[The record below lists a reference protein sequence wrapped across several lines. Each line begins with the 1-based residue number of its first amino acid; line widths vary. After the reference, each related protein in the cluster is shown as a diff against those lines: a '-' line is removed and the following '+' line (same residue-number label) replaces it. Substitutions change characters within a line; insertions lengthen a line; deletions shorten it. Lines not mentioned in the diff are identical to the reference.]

1 MNETLTLHPDGRTTL
16 QLQRRLPHPPD
27 KVWRAIT
34 TPEHLSAWFPAD
46 VTIDGD
52 RITYGFGPDGR
63 ITEND
68 PPRTFAHTWGDDE
81 LRWHLQP
88 DGQATLLTFTHT
100 FTDRHGAASFAAGW
114 HTCIKAMLAHLDGR
128 PTRLPQ
134 TPDPATSARLH
145 EDYIAILGLPAT
157 TLHTTADGRAGVRV
171 ERQLTRPAQDV
182 WQLLGGAAAR
192 PGSPPPEA
200 FTVPGL
206 KAGLVTRAETAE
218 LLVYDTPEGGVRW
231 EFTEGTGQGPRL
243 IVTHTGDTAFF
254 DAWRVRVEDLAASL
268 VE

>member
-16 QLQRRLPHPPD
+16 QLQRRLPHPPH

-218 LLVYDTPEGGVRW
+218 LLAYDTPEGGVRW
-231 EFTEGTGQGPRL
+231 EFTEGTG
-243 IVTHTGDTAFF
+243 
-254 DAWRVRVEDLAASL
+254 
-268 VE
+268 